1 MANANT
7 MTKISTVTV
16 GSGGAATIDFTS
28 IPATYTDIVIK
39 YSGRSTAAGNYQNVN
54 IKINTDTGSNYT
66 SKLLYGDGSAAGSDT
81 TTTTFLKFMYIPFS
95 SATASVFGSGEL
107 YFAKYA
113 GSIYKSM
120 IADTVTENNA
130 TGSGSSIIGLAA
142 GLWSDNSAINA
153 ITLTP
158 NSGSWAEHS
167 TASLYGI
174 KATTAT
180 TALATGGTITY
191 NGGYV
196 YHTFLNSGTFTP
208 AQSLI
213 TDCLV
218 IAGGGSGG
226 TDNTGNAGGG
236 GAGGLTYFSSI
247 TTGASAFT
255 VTVGAGGTAPASGD
269 NIGIQGSSSSFSG
282 TGITTITSTGGGGGA
297 PYSPSTGGSGGSG
310 GGAGQS
316 SAGTGGSPT
325 LNQGFAGGDTTGF
338 RCGAGGGGAGG
349 VGSTGTVSV
358 PGNGGV
364 GSSAFSPWGYATS
377 TGVSSSGIYYYAGGG
392 GGASHSSIGGGTP
405 AQGGA
410 GGGGNG
416 ARTSSNVPTAGTA
429 NSGSGGGGGGDGSGA
444 HTGGNGG
451 KGIIIIRYQVQ

>member
-1 MANANT
+1 MAEINPNT
-7 MTKISTVTV
+7 MTKIGSTATV
-16 GSGGAATIDFTS
+16 GNGGAASIAFTS
-28 IPATYTDIVIK
+28 IPGTYTDLKILFTARNSRSLSVGQDFTVRFNGTTTSVTARMLQGEGGGSAAS
-39 YSGRSTAAGNYQNVN
+39 YSTADSQGVSTSDNAGVKIFGNYE
-54 IKINTDTGSNYT
+54 IYIPNYT
-66 SKLLYGDGSAAGSDT
+66 STNYKA
-81 TTTTFLKFMYIPFS
+81 FS
-95 SATASVFGSGEL
+95 VDSVS
-107 YFAKYA
+107 
-113 GSIYKSM
+113 
-120 IADTVTENNA
+120 ENNA
-130 TGSGSSIIGLAA
+130 TSAFNQLTA
-142 GLWSDNSAINA
+142 GLWSSTAA
-153 ITLTP
+153 ITSVTIIPSSP
-158 NSGSWAEHS
+158 NSWMEFSSG
-167 TASLYGI
+167 TLYGI
-174 KATTAT
+174 KATTASV
-180 TALATGGTITY
+180 ALATGGDAITY

-208 AQSLI
+208 SKSL
-213 TDCLV
+213 TADCLV

-247 TTGASAFT
+247 TTGASAYT

-269 NIGIQGSSSSFSG
+269 NIGIQGSNSSFSG

-364 GSSAFSPWGYATS
+364 GSSAFSSWGYATS
-377 TGVSSSGIYYYAGGG
+377 TGVASSGTYYYAGGG

-405 AQGGA
+405 GTGGA

-429 NSGSGGGGGGDGSGA
+429 NTGSGGGGGGDGSGA